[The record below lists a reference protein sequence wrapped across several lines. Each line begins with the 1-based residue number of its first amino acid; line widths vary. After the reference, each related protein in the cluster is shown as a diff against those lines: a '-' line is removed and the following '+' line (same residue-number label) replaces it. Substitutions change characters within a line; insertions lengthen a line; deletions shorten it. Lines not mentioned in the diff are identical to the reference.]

1 LIGRQAP
8 PVPPE
13 EQAAPIFGRA
23 IILGSERE
31 RGFAT
36 RIVLIGRQDRL
47 TDDRAVLSND
57 TE

>member
-1 LIGRQAP
+1 MLGGE
-8 PVPPE
+8 PE
-13 EQAAPIFGRA
+13 R
-23 IILGSERE
+23 S
-31 RGFAT
+31 FAT